1 MNIINRRH
9 IGSLVPFCASMSHF
23 NLLQHIKEKLRF
35 PVDLYPK
42 ISVRLCCFKIASDS
56 NLEPKDLQ
64 AAKISQ
70 THDVG
75 QWLVE
80 LFRSEQEDLADNLE
94 QFLKVH

>member
-1 MNIINRRH
+1 
-9 IGSLVPFCASMSHF
+9 MSHF
-23 NLLQHIKEKLRF
+23 NLLQHIKEKLRYI

-42 ISVRLCCFKIASDS
+42 FSVRLCCLKIASDS

-64 AAKISQ
+64 AAKINQ

-75 QWLVE
+75 QCAGLVE

>member
-1 MNIINRRH
+1 MNIIIRRH
-9 IGSLVPFCASMSHF
+9 IGSLVPFCVGSLVPFCVSMSHF

-42 ISVRLCCFKIASDS
+42 ISVRLCCFKITSDS

-70 THDVG
+70 THDVH
-75 QWLVE
+75 E
-80 LFRSEQEDLADNLE
+80 LYS
-94 QFLKVH
+94 